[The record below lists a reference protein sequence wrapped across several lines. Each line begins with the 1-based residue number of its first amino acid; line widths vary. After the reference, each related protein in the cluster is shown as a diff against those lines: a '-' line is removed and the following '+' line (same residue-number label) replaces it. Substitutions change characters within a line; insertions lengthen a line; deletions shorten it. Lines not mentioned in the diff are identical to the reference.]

1 MRRPCGGCRE
11 VLRAGQILHGL
22 PAMASVP
29 VFEGVLE
36 VIFEDNNYIK
46 KLDRVD

>member
-1 MRRPCGGCRE
+1 MMLAERS
-11 VLRAGQILHGL
+11 QILHGL
-22 PAMASVP
+22 PTMARVP

-46 KLDRVD
+46 KLDRAN